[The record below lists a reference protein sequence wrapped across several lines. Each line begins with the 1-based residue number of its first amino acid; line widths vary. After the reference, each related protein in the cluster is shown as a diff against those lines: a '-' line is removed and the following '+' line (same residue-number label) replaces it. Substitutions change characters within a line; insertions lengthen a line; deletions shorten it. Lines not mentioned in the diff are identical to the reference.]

1 MANVTRL
8 DSGAW
13 QVSLPFLGEPQIIG
27 SYLLADNN
35 DLAIID
41 PGPQTTL
48 EALLASLDEAGF
60 APRDVTHILLTHIHF
75 DHAGATGAL
84 TRLLPNARV
93 YVHSLGAP
101 HLINPTRLVES
112 ATRIYGDRMGL
123 LWGDIE
129 PAPAERVTRIGEGD
143 VLAVAG
149 RQIEVHYTPGHAI
162 HHVAFFDPRT
172 RELFAGDVAG
182 VRLPDA
188 DYLRPPT
195 PPPDI
200 DLEAWSASIE
210 RIRQLRPSV
219 IYLAHFG
226 PTHDIDRHLDHLE
239 TTLYDWGN
247 FVLELMRQGKSE
259 GEIITGVIER
269 TLPELERISSDPH
282 VIERYEIGANY
293 AMSVQ
298 GLMRYWRKRHP
309 ERLKE

>member
-1 MANVTRL
+1 MSNVKRL
-8 DSGAW
+8 DTGTW

-48 EALLASLDEAGF
+48 ESLLVSLHEAGYD
-60 APRDVTHILLTHIHF
+60 PEDVTHILLTHIHF
-75 DHAGATGAL
+75 DHAGATGTL
-84 TRLLPNARV
+84 TRMLPRAHV
-93 YVHSLGAP
+93 YVHSMGAL
-101 HLINPTRLVES
+101 HLVSPRRLIES
-112 ATRIYGDRMGL
+112 ASRIYGDRMQL

-129 PAPAERVTRIGEGD
+129 PTPAERVTRIGEGD
-143 VLAVAG
+143 VLSVAG
-149 RQIEVHYTPGHAI
+149 RQLQVHYTPGHAI
-162 HHVAFFDPRT
+162 HHVAFFDPET

-188 DYLRPPT
+188 DYIRPPT

-210 RIRQLRPSV
+210 RIRQLHPSV

-226 PTHDIDRHLDHLE
+226 PTYDVNRHLDRLQE
-239 TTLYDWGN
+239 SLYDWGD
-247 FVLELMRQGKSE
+247 FVLEQMRQGKTE
-259 GEIITGVIER
+259 DEIIALVINR
-269 TLPELERISSDPH
+269 TQPELERIARDAH
-282 VIERYEIGANY
+282 VVQRYEIAANY

-298 GLMRYWRKRHP
+298 GYIRYWMKKHP
-309 ERLKE
+309 ERL